1 MNDIKDFII
10 VKNNFF
16 EKKIY
21 NEILLDISNLKFE
34 NRSWAIHNRNK
45 EKDNVYQKIYFSV
58 LLNPNHF
65 AVKEVKKN
73 LKKLLNIKTSDSESN
88 YFLSTKHK
96 GATPHFDGCQ
106 INCLVY
112 LKGKEL
118 MNSGTAFYKYDKEK
132 NEYIPNL
139 NVGFK
144 ENRAIIFDSKIYH
157 ASLQF
162 NEDCALRYV
171 MANFFNYEE

>member
-65 AVKEVKKN
+65 AVKEVKKKF
-73 LKKLLNIKTSDSESN
+73 KKT
-88 YFLSTKHK
+88 T
-96 GATPHFDGCQ
+96 
-106 INCLVY
+106 
-112 LKGKEL
+112 
-118 MNSGTAFYKYDKEK
+118 
-132 NEYIPNL
+132 
-139 NVGFK
+139 
-144 ENRAIIFDSKIYH
+144 
-157 ASLQF
+157 
-162 NEDCALRYV
+162 
-171 MANFFNYEE
+171 

>member
-1 MNDIKDFII
+1 MNNIKDFII
-10 VKNNFF
+10 IKNNFF

-21 NEILLDISNLKFE
+21 DEILLDISNLKFE
-34 NRSWAIHNRNK
+34 NRSNIVEK

-73 LKKLLNIKTSDSESN
+73 LEKLLNIKTSDSESN

-106 INCLVY
+106 VNCLVY

-118 MNSGTAFYKYDKEK
+118 MNSGTAFYKYNKEK

>member
-1 MNDIKDFII
+1 MRIDDHII
-10 VKNNFF
+10 VKDNFF
-16 EKKIY
+16 TK
-21 NEILLDISNLKFE
+21 EILNKIQNEMSNLNF
-34 NRSWAIHNRNK
+34 ANRNTTVN
-45 EKDNVYQKIYFSV
+45 EQSQNVYQKIYFSV